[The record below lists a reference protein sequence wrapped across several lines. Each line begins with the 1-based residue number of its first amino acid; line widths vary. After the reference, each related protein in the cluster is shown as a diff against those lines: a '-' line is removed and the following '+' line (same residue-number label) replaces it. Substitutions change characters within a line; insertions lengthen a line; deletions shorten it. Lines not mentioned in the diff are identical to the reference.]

1 MPKDCPLDTQFP
13 AHLQVLRARADAA
26 LEATG
31 FDALA
36 IHSGRATYRFLDD
49 REVPYVSNP
58 HFRHWVPVLGATDS
72 WVWYAP
78 GAKPRLLFHRPADYW
93 HAAPPL
99 PAGPWTDSFE
109 LQVIESPDAARP
121 LLPLAGKRV
130 AYLGEFAEEHSGW
143 GFAAANPAPLLS
155 RLHYARAVKT
165 GYELDCMRAA
175 SRRGV
180 QAHRAAETAWRAG
193 RSEFDTHLAYC
204 AAADQSEAEL
214 PYGNIIAFDRH
225 AAVLHYQHLDREPP
239 ARRHSFLI
247 DAGAQERSYA
257 CDITRTYAAEG
268 EPEFAALV
276 AALEREQLALCD
288 RVRPGVDYRDIHLAA
303 HRGIAGVL
311 RESGLISLDAEAA
324 VATGLTGVFFPHGIG
339 HLLGLQV
346 HDVAGLAAGP
356 EGGERPRPE
365 GHPFLRLT
373 RPLEPGFVVTIEPGI
388 YFIEMLLERAR
399 ASDHARHVDWTAVE
413 RLKPCGGIR
422 IEDDVACT
430 TGSPENL
437 TRDAFAALA

>member
-1 MPKDCPLDTQFP
+1 MPTNSPLDAEFS
-13 AHLQVLRARADAA
+13 AHLQVLCARADAA
-26 LEATG
+26 LAASG
-31 FDALA
+31 FDAMA

-49 REVPYVSNP
+49 REVPYVANP
-58 HFRHWVPVLGATDS
+58 HFRHWTPGLDATDS

-99 PAGPWTDSFE
+99 PDGAWANGFDIR
-109 LQVIESPDAARP
+109 VIDTPEAARA

-130 AYLGEFAEEHSGW
+130 AYLGEFADPLADW

-165 GYELDCMRAA
+165 DYELHCMRAA

-180 QAHRAAETAWRAG
+180 CAHRAAEAAWRAG

-204 AAADQSEAEL
+204 AAADQTEAEL
-214 PYGNIIAFDRH
+214 PYSNIIAFDRH

-247 DAGAQERSYA
+247 DAGAQERNYA
-257 CDITRTYAAEG
+257 CDITRTYAADDQPG
-268 EPEFAALV
+268 FAALI
-276 AALEREQLALCD
+276 AALERAQLALCD
-288 RVRPGVDYRDIHLAA
+288 MVRPGVDYREVHLAA

-311 RESGLISLDAEAA
+311 REAGLISLDADAA
-324 VATGLTGVFFPHGIG
+324 VETGLSSVFFPHGIG

-356 EGGERPRPE
+356 EGGERPRPA

-373 RPLEPGFVVTIEPGI
+373 RSLEPGVVVTIEPGI
-388 YFIEMLLERAR
+388 YFIDLLLERAR
-399 ASDHARHVDWTAVE
+399 AGEHARHVDWTAVE

-422 IEDDVACT
+422 IEDNVACT
-430 TGSPENL
+430 TSTPENL
-437 TRDAFAALA
+437 TRDAFAALT